1 MMNTQATQHPPSAIE
16 VLSDVLL
23 AAQDGSCSTDHE
35 IAEAIA
41 SIWLPIF
48 RTEQNFAMALD
59 AVKISHDSDSTADLC
74 DRYLNAMRDVK

>member
-1 MMNTQATQHPPSAIE
+1 MNTDATQHTPSRID

-23 AAQDGSCSTDHE
+23 AAQGGNCSTDQE

-48 RTEQNFAMALD
+48 RSRQNLEMALD
-59 AVKISHDSDSTADLC
+59 ALKISYAGDVTADLC
-74 DRYLNAMRDVK
+74 ARYLAVMEVMP

>member
-1 MMNTQATQHPPSAIE
+1 MHTQPTQHPSSSIE

-23 AAQDGSCSTDHE
+23 LAHEDNEQE

-48 RTEQNFAMALD
+48 RSKQNLAMALESL
-59 AVKISHDSDSTADLC
+59 KIGNDREAIADLC
-74 DRYLNAMRDVK
+74 DRYLDAIRGME